1 MFNFDELEII
11 NKDEPGCPRGSFV
24 GIRKDK
30 YLGKM
35 AFILPKGFEN
45 FEKDYDSIK
54 NLFFKMYRT
63 FNQFYKNNQ
72 AKLDINAQSKDNAK
86 KEYGKG
92 VYIFSDEEDNQVILY
107 SKIDIIENVFRLYK
121 NLEIESLTQELG
133 TVDNIDYSK
142 IENHLDKGVYLP
154 NNAIYIE
161 NIDGYRNIVKGIPS
175 ELIEIYCYI
184 YTELAWEL
192 ENEISSTLREISS
205 NFSYKYLTNEQRLFN
220 EFTFNSTIKVLKDC
234 LDNIHRKT
242 SYKNSQY
249 WDIYEVVENF
259 LYGSLTFSGEDEQ
272 GFWGTEQFS
281 YIWEDMCN
289 YMIYKDQSNRI
300 LYCDTQIPLGEKHSN
315 LIKNRKVW
323 IDKNMDDNF
332 YIELHGYQRWMRP
345 DVILES
351 LIRDNHLE
359 TALNMGYII
368 INIQKLPFSRA
379 NIDIIFKSNI
389 DGIEI
394 EKFRVVYE
402 VLKRRFFGLHKSRIN
417 LKKLQGYQP
426 RKMGK
431 NSFSLINIPM
441 GVYSQIIDETKN
453 IKTIRESDYT
463 YIIDWKYYNE
473 YLFDKNPL
481 DGFLQK
487 SIIKQLAY
495 ELCLSEK
502 LQNNHKIKNQFGIP
516 GYLKESQDII
526 LNASKLNCG
535 IEIIRLNFSL
545 IQEIYLNE

>member
-11 NKDEPGCPRGSFV
+11 NKDEPGFSRGSFV

-63 FNQFYKNNQ
+63 FNKFYKNNQ
-72 AKLDINAQSKDNAK
+72 AKLDISAQSKDNAK

-92 VYIFSDEEDNQVILY
+92 AYIFSDEDDNQVILY
-107 SKIDIIENVFRLYK
+107 SKIDIIEDIFKLYK
-121 NLEIESLTQELG
+121 DLEIDSLTQELG
-133 TVDNIDYSK
+133 LVDNIDYSK
-142 IENHLDKGVYLP
+142 IENYLDKGVYLP
-154 NNAIYIE
+154 NKAIYIE
-161 NIDGYRNIVKGIPS
+161 NIDGYRNIVKGVPS

-192 ENEISSTLREISS
+192 EKEISSNLREISS
-205 NFSYKYLTNEQRLFN
+205 NFSYKHLTNEQRLFN

-249 WDIYEVVENF
+249 WDIYEVIENF
-259 LYGSLTFSGEDEQ
+259 LYGSLTFSDEDEQ

-289 YMIYKDQSNRI
+289 YMIYKDQTNKI
-300 LYCDTQIPLGEKHSN
+300 LYCDTQIPLGEKHEN
-315 LIKNRKVW
+315 LIKNRRIW
-323 IDKNMDDNF
+323 IDENMDDNF

-345 DVILES
+345 DVIIES
-351 LIRDNHLE
+351 LMRDSRLE
-359 TALNMGYII
+359 TALNMGYIV
-368 INIQKLPFSRA
+368 INVQRLLFSRA
-379 NIDIIFKSNI
+379 NVDVIFKSNTNSL
-389 DGIEI
+389 EI
-394 EKFRVVYE
+394 KKFRVVYE
-402 VLKRRFFGLHKSRIN
+402 ELKRRFFGLHESKIS
-417 LKKLQGYQP
+417 LKKLQGYH

-431 NSFSLINIPM
+431 NSFSLIGIPM
-441 GVYSQIIDETKN
+441 EVYNRIIDEAKN
-453 IKTIRESDYT
+453 ITTGRESDYT
-463 YIIDWKYYNE
+463 YIIDWKYYDE
-473 YLFDKNPL
+473 YLFNRSPL
-481 DGFLQK
+481 NVFVQN

-495 ELCLSEK
+495 ELCLSKK
-502 LQNNHKIKNQFGIP
+502 LKNNHKIKSQFGIP
-516 GYLKESQDII
+516 GYFKGSQDLI
-526 LNASKLNCG
+526 LSTNKLDCG
-535 IEIIRLNFSL
+535 IEVVKLNFSS